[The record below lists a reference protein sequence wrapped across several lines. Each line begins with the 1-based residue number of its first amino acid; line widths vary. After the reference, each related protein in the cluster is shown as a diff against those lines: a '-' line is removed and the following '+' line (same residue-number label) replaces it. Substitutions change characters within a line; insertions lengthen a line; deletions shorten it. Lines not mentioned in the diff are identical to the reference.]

1 MVKRIEKQAVK
12 GEGRTSTTTYRGR
25 VVETV
30 SVLGVDMPAELA
42 HKLLR
47 HLQSKTKT
55 GRLIASLEAQEARR
69 PH

>member
-1 MVKRIEKQAVK
+1 MVNRIKQAVK
-12 GEGRTSTTTYRGR
+12 NGEGHTTTYRGR

-30 SVLGVDMPAELA
+30 SVLGMDMPAEIA

-47 HLQSKTKT
+47 HLQSKTKA
-55 GRLIASLEAQEARR
+55 GRLLMALEAQEARR